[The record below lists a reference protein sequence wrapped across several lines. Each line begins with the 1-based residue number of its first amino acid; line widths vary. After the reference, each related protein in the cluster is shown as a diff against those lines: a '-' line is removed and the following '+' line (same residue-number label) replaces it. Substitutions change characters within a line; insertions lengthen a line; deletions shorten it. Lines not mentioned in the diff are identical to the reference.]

1 MTTFHTKGYKPLKY
15 SIFHKK
21 ILIMRSSTEYK
32 LTPKYKKNQKVQISQ
47 SYLEVQQI
55 FSGLPGNWNKFTQ
68 IDL

>member
-1 MTTFHTKGYKPLKY
+1 
-15 SIFHKK
+15 
-21 ILIMRSSTEYK
+21 MRSSTEYK

-47 SYLEVQQI
+47 SYLEAQQI